1 MQKIY
6 LDNASTSFPKPRE
19 VADAVYE
26 YMTSYG
32 YNINRG
38 TSSANVEDIVF
49 QTREQLCRLFQGEDS
64 KNVVFTKNITESLNV
79 IIKGLLHAGDH
90 VLVSAMEHNAVMRP
104 LQQIGVE
111 LTDGA
116 PHNADAI
123 TFSRIPCD
131 SEGKLRLDTLPQL
144 VRPDTKAII
153 MQHAS
158 NVCGTIQPL
167 QQIGD
172 FCQAHSLH
180 FIVDSAQ
187 TAGVL
192 PLDMQAMHIDALAF
206 TGHKGLLAPQGIGGF
221 ILRESMIDQI
231 EPLIVGGTGSLSHTE
246 TTPTFMPDKFEAGT
260 LNLPAIVGLHSSL
273 AWLESHGIDNIFKHE
288 RKLTQHF
295 QDELLPLEQQGLLRI
310 VGKKDTSERIG
321 VVSVTTEHADLA
333 EIAYTLSENYG
344 ITTRVGL
351 HCAPSAHKTLGTY
364 PMGTLRFSFGWK
376 NTEAEVELAAKVVRN
391 IIKTMKF
398 KGI

>member
-19 VADAVYE
+19 VADAVYA
-26 YMTSYG
+26 YMTNYG

-49 QTREQLCRLFQGEDS
+49 QTREQLCQLFHGEDS

-111 LTDGA
+111 LQEGA
-116 PHNADAI
+116 PHNADNI

-131 SEGKLRLDTLPQL
+131 SEGRLRLDALPQL

-167 QQIGD
+167 QQVGD
-172 FCQAHSLH
+172 FCQAHGLH

-192 PLDMQAMHIDALAF
+192 PIDIQKLHIDALAF

-221 ILRESMIDQI
+221 VLRENMIDKI
-231 EPLIVGGTGSLSHTE
+231 APLIVGGTGSLSHTE
-246 TTPTFMPDKFEAGT
+246 TTPNFMPDKFEAGT
-260 LNLPAIVGLHSSL
+260 LNLPGIVGLHAAL
-273 AWLESHGIDNIFKHE
+273 TWLEEQGIDNIRAHE
-288 RKLTQHF
+288 LSLTQNF
-295 QDELLPLEQQGLLRI
+295 LNELLPLEQQGLLRI
-310 VGKKDTSERIG
+310 VGRKDCKERIG
-321 VVSVTTEHADLA
+321 VVSITTARTDLA
-333 EIAYTLSENYG
+333 EIAYTLIENYS
-344 ITTRVGL
+344 ISTRVGL

-364 PMGTLRFSFGWK
+364 PTGTLRFSFGWK
-376 NTEAEVELAAKVVRN
+376 NTQEEVEMTARALRDILSQK
-391 IIKTMKF
+391 
-398 KGI
+398 